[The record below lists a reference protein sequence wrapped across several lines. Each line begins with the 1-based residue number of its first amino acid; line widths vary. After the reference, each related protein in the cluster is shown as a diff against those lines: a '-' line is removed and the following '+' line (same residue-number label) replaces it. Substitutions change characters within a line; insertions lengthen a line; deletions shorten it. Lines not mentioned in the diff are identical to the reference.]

1 MFSSKMT
8 LLVGAL
14 ALAAAALTT
23 GCGGPKPAAHAGAS
37 TPDKPPVR
45 VTVTKAVKEN
55 WPTGVELTG
64 TVRARTTTD
73 VAARAM
79 GYIRE
84 LRPQPGDRVSEGQ
97 LIAIIDSRDLDAAT
111 KQAEA
116 AEAEARSAIA
126 EVETAGRAAKAQ
138 LDLAKV
144 THERMQSLFSK
155 NSISKQEMDEANMRL
170 RVAESGVEAVASK
183 RKQLDAKIAQAQ
195 EGVRMAK
202 VNLGFAEV
210 RAPFAGVVIARKA
223 EPGTLASP
231 GLPLVTLER
240 AGAFRAEITV
250 DESKIRD
257 IKAGSAAALTIEA
270 LDQNITARV
279 TEVVPAVQADT
290 RGFVVKLDL
299 PASANLRSGLFVR
312 ARFDTGARQVLPA
325 DAAAVK
331 TDGQLQSVLV
341 ADNGFARER
350 LVRTGDK
357 QQGKVEILSGLQE
370 GDLIIAPA
378 SGAKDGDRVEVKQ

>member
-1 MFSSKMT
+1 MSSNKMT
-8 LLVGAL
+8 LLAGAL
-14 ALAAAALTT
+14 GLAAAALLA
-23 GCGGPKPAAHAGAS
+23 GCGSGSKPEAHPANAPQKAA
-37 TPDKPPVR
+37 VR
-45 VTVTKAVKEN
+45 VTVTKAAKET
-55 WPTGVELTG
+55 WPAGVELTG

-84 LRPQPGDRVSEGQ
+84 LRPQTGDRVSEGQ
-97 LIAIIDSRDLDAAT
+97 VIAIIDSRDLDAGV

-116 AEAEARSAIA
+116 AETEARSAIA

-144 THERMQSLFSK
+144 THERMRTLFQK
-155 NSISKQEMDEANMRL
+155 NSISKQEMDEADMRL

-195 EGVRMAK
+195 EGVRLAK

-257 IKAGSAAALTIEA
+257 IKAGSTAALTIEA

-279 TEVVPAVQADT
+279 TEVVPAVQADS

-312 ARFDTGARQVLPA
+312 ARFDTGTRQVLAA

-331 TDGQLQSVLV
+331 ADGQLQSVLV
-341 ADNGFARER
+341 ADNGVAHER
-350 LVRTGDK
+350 MVRTGDK

-378 SGAKDGDRVEVKQ
+378 SGAKDGDRVEVRQ

>member
-1 MFSSKMT
+1 MSSNKMT
-8 LLVGAL
+8 LWAGGAL
-14 ALAAAALTT
+14 AVALLT
-23 GCGGPKPAAHAGAS
+23 GCGSGSKPEAHPANA
-37 TPDKPPVR
+37 PEKAPVR
-45 VTVTKAVKEN
+45 VTVTKAAKET
-55 WPTGVELTG
+55 WPAGVELTG

-97 LIAIIDSRDLDAAT
+97 VIAIIDSRDLDAGV

-138 LDLAKV
+138 LDLARV
-144 THERMQSLFSK
+144 TNERMRTLFQK
-155 NSISKQEMDEANMRL
+155 NSISKQEMDEADMRL

-195 EGVRMAK
+195 EGVRLAK

-257 IKAGSAAALTIEA
+257 IKAGSTAALIIEA

-279 TEVVPAVQADT
+279 TEVVPAVQADS

-299 PASANLRSGLFVR
+299 PASPNLRSGLFVR
-312 ARFDTGARQVLPA
+312 ARFDTGTRSVLA
-325 DAAAVK
+325 VDAAAMRA
-331 TDGQLQSVLV
+331 DGQLQSVLV
-341 ADNGFARER
+341 ADNGVARER
-350 LVRTGDK
+350 MVRTGDK
-357 QQGKVEILSGLQE
+357 QQGKIEILSGLQE
-370 GDLIIAPA
+370 GDLIIAAA
-378 SGAKDGDRVEVKQ
+378 SGARDGDRVEVKQ

>member
-1 MFSSKMT
+1 MSSNKMT
-8 LLVGAL
+8 LLAGAL
-14 ALAAAALTT
+14 GLAAAALLA
-23 GCGGPKPAAHAGAS
+23 GCGGGSKPEAHPANA
-37 TPDKPPVR
+37 PEKAPVR
-45 VTVTKAVKEN
+45 VTVTKAAKET
-55 WPTGVELTG
+55 WPAGVELTG

-84 LRPQPGDRVSEGQ
+84 LRPQTGDRVTEGQ
-97 LIAIIDSRDLDAAT
+97 VIAIIDSRDLDAGV

-116 AEAEARSAIA
+116 AETEARSAIA

-138 LDLAKV
+138 LDLARV
-144 THERMQSLFSK
+144 TNERMRTLFQK
-155 NSISKQEMDEANMRL
+155 NSISKQEMDEADMRL

-195 EGVRMAK
+195 EGVRLAK

-231 GLPLVTLER
+231 GLPLLTLER

-257 IKAGSAAALTIEA
+257 IKAGSTAALTIEA

-279 TEVVPAVQADT
+279 TEVVPAVQADS

-299 PASANLRSGLFVR
+299 PASPNLRSGLFVR
-312 ARFDTGARQVLPA
+312 ARFDTGTRSVLA
-325 DAAAVK
+325 VDAAAMK
-331 TDGQLQSVLV
+331 ADGQLQSVLV
-341 ADNGFARER
+341 ADNGVARER
-350 LVRTGDK
+350 MVRTGDQ

-370 GDLIIAPA
+370 GDLIITAA
-378 SGAKDGDRVEVKQ
+378 SGARDGDRVEVKQ

>member
-1 MFSSKMT
+1 MSSSKMT
-8 LLVGAL
+8 LWAGGVALAAL
-14 ALAAAALTT
+14 ALT
-23 GCGGPKPAAHAGAS
+23 GCGSGSKPEAHPAKA
-37 TPDKPPVR
+37 PEKAPIR
-45 VTVTKAVKEN
+45 VTVTKAAKET
-55 WPTGVELTG
+55 WPAGVELTG

-79 GYIRE
+79 GYVRE

-97 LIAIIDSRDLDAAT
+97 VIAIIDSRDLEAGV

-116 AEAEARSAIA
+116 AETEARSAIA

-138 LDLAKV
+138 LDLARV
-144 THERMQSLFSK
+144 THERMRTLFQK
-155 NSISKQEMDEANMRL
+155 NSISKQEMDEADMRL

-195 EGVRMAK
+195 EGVRLAK

-210 RAPFAGVVIARKA
+210 RAPFAGVVTARKA

-231 GLPLVTLER
+231 GMPLLTVER
-240 AGAFRAEITV
+240 AGALRAEITV
-250 DESKIRD
+250 DESKIRE
-257 IKAGSAAALTIEA
+257 IKAGSVAALTIEA

-279 TEVVPAVQADT
+279 TEVVPAVQADS
-290 RGFVVKLDL
+290 RGYVVKLDL
-299 PASANLRSGLFVR
+299 PALPNLRSGLFVR
-312 ARFDTGARQVLPA
+312 ARFDTGTRQVLA
-325 DAAAVK
+325 VDAAAVK
-331 TDGQLQSVLV
+331 ADGQLQSVLV
-341 ADNGFARER
+341 ADNGVARER
-350 LVRTGDK
+350 MVRTGDK

-378 SGAKDGDRVEVKQ
+378 SGARDGDRVEVKQ